1 MSSFSYTVTTKK
13 VHNRLTN
20 HGCREVHLLTYRWR
34 CCQQFPFKTFRT
46 ESIISLSLW
55 QREET
60 SEFFLFSLAVSQH
73 YPRGAQ
79 DICRNKWLGNV
90 FLKMEKFSLSLPKR
104 RKGEVKKRKRKKFPE
119 SVHFVRWMLFRRS
132 NSPLSKMSDDL
143 SLPASWD
150 WKRKRRDVVVARNDE
165 LLLILA

>member
-1 MSSFSYTVTTKK
+1 MLSFRYVVPPKK
-13 VHNRLTN
+13 VYNRHTN
-20 HGCREVHLLTYRWR
+20 HGCREVHLLAYRWR

-104 RKGEVKKRKRKKFPE
+104 RKGEVKKKKKGKNFPSRSILWDE
-119 SVHFVRWMLFRRS
+119 CFSAGVTLLSPKWVMICLFPHLGIGRE
-132 NSPLSKMSDDL
+132 KEEM
-143 SLPASWD
+143 W
-150 WKRKRRDVVVARNDE
+150 W
-165 LLLILA
+165 